1 MFTGIHLLQRNVW
14 DFFSTKDIFGK
25 FVEFNLLKGGA
36 ECSACEV
43 NSMIKKRVRTMSFQP
58 RKHSGMQQLYHI
70 GYTYGVNLL
79 LTFLYHFCDLGKTYY
94 RGSPTYM
101 KIINTVSATT
111 VLSLCTC
118 KWGIFALVADPL
130 QSH

>member
-58 RKHSGMQQLYHI
+58 RKHSGMQQLYQKDTLMELI
-70 GYTYGVNLL
+70 VSL
-79 LTFLYHFCDLGKTYY
+79 FLYHFGDLGKKYNI
-94 RGSPTYM
+94 
-101 KIINTVSATT
+101 KI
-111 VLSLCTC
+111 
-118 KWGIFALVADPL
+118 F
-130 QSH
+130 

>member
-1 MFTGIHLLQRNVW
+1 MAGNKNQNTDIKLIYFFFLLMFTGIYLLQRNVW

-58 RKHSGMQQLYHI
+58 RKHSGMQQLYQKDTLMELI
-70 GYTYGVNLL
+70 VSL
-79 LTFLYHFCDLGKTYY
+79 FLYHFGDLGKKYNI
-94 RGSPTYM
+94 
-101 KIINTVSATT
+101 KI
-111 VLSLCTC
+111 
-118 KWGIFALVADPL
+118 F
-130 QSH
+130 

>member
-1 MFTGIHLLQRNVW
+1 MFTGIHSLQLQRNVW

-58 RKHSGMQQLYHI
+58 RKDSGMQQLYQKDTLMELI
-70 GYTYGVNLL
+70 D
-79 LTFLYHFCDLGKTYY
+79 F
-94 RGSPTYM
+94 
-101 KIINTVSATT
+101 
-111 VLSLCTC
+111 
-118 KWGIFALVADPL
+118 
-130 QSH
+130 

>member
-58 RKHSGMQQLYHI
+58 RKHSGMQQLYQKDTLMELIDFEH
-70 GYTYGVNLL
+70 L
-79 LTFLYHFCDLGKTYY
+79 FYHFCDLGKKYY
-94 RGSPTYM
+94 ICPSYL
-101 KIINTVSATT
+101 N
-111 VLSLCTC
+111 C
-118 KWGIFALVADPL
+118 WIF
-130 QSH
+130 

>member
-58 RKHSGMQQLYHI
+58 RKHSGMQQLYQKDTLMELI
-70 GYTYGVNLL
+70 DFY
-79 LTFLYHFCDLGKTYY
+79 FF
-94 RGSPTYM
+94 
-101 KIINTVSATT
+101 VS
-111 VLSLCTC
+111 
-118 KWGIFALVADPL
+118 FR
-130 QSH
+130 